1 MRPSCHQLQ
10 HSLEEK
16 LSYTCACSLHRRMTQ
31 QQHRNNN
38 RCLNIQ
44 HCHTEQYK
52 NSLFVQMAVGWN
64 HPDNTTVHADS
75 VNSFHS
81 HCSQQELLNTGQPP
95 PLCLC
100 QIQQEPLNTGQP
112 PPLCS
117 CQIQQEPLNTGQPP
131 PLCSCQIQQEPL
143 NTGQPPPL
151 CSCQIQQEP
160 LNTGQP
166 PPLCS
171 CQIQQELLNTGQP
184 PPLCLC
190 QIPGCCNV
198 FNRYRHMTSG
208 GIPEHASIVFTTPAT
223 HLPGLVH
230 EVMVGHHGWHHRQH
244 AVVKVGDLE
253 AIWHSLQLSHLVALT
268 HLLMATQKPKVF

>member
-1 MRPSCHQLQ
+1 MNFMRPSCHQLR

-81 HCSQQELLNTGQPP
+81 HCSQQE
-95 PLCLC
+95 
-100 QIQQEPLNTGQP
+100 PLNTGQP

-131 PLCSCQIQQEPL
+131 PLCLCQIQQEP
-143 NTGQPPPL
+143 
-151 CSCQIQQEP
+151 
-160 LNTGQP
+160 
-166 PPLCS
+166 
-171 CQIQQELLNTGQP
+171 LNTGQP

-190 QIPGCCNV
+190 QIPGCCSV

-230 EVMVGHHGWHHRQH
+230 EVMVGHHGRHHRQH

-268 HLLMATQKPKVF
+268 HLLMATQKPKVL